1 MDNKNYE
8 SDKTSQHQIVF
19 KRKHA
24 SQTDEDYD
32 GLFPAANLAK
42 AAEKRSEPGITQ
54 PLKSSQM
61 SMASI
66 KSGNEYMT
74 KTNPVDAS

>member
-1 MDNKNYE
+1 M
-8 SDKTSQHQIVF
+8 SQHQIVF

-24 SQTDEDYD
+24 SQTDDDYD
-32 GLFPAANLAK
+32 GLFPVANLAK
-42 AAEKRSEPGITQ
+42 AAEKNSGPGSTQ
-54 PLKSSQM
+54 PFKSSQM

-74 KTNPVDAS
+74 KANPADAS